1 MTKAENEEGRLV
13 AEEQLQV
20 EIFVIIITIFIFI
33 IGIVIIMKTIMIIDL
48 IGGVETGGGSKRA
61 VGRGGHSSISLIPG
75 SDLLSLQDQIYS
87 TIPIHPKIRF
97 VSNLKVVWI
106 IKFHH
111 DHPKHHFHCR

>member
-1 MTKAENEEGRLV
+1 MTILLFQVTKAENEEGRLV

-61 VGRGGHSSISLIPG
+61 VGRGRH
-75 SDLLSLQDQIYS
+75 
-87 TIPIHPKIRF
+87 
-97 VSNLKVVWI
+97 
-106 IKFHH
+106 
-111 DHPKHHFHCR
+111 